1 MAWAD
6 SGGIDRTWIDISVPL
21 ATGMPHWPGD
31 PEPIV
36 TSTLLNMSPH
46 TGTHIDAPLHYIP
59 GATSIVAMPF
69 SATVG
74 EARVIEICDV
84 NIIKPGELRFH
95 EIQQA
100 ERILLKTRNSEE
112 CWPNPVFNKNY
123 VSITPRAA
131 NYLVECGI
139 RTIGI
144 DYLSIGPPGKIG
156 DETHQILL
164 EAGIWIIEGLNL
176 SMIEAGRYDLI
187 CLPLVLAG
195 CDGAPARAVV
205 RKIE

>member
-6 SGGIDRTWIDISVPL
+6 LGWIDISAPL

-31 PEPIV
+31 PEPVI

-46 TGTHIDAPLHYIP
+46 TGTHVDAPRHYIP
-59 GATSIVAMPF
+59 GATSIGAMPL

-84 NIIKPGELRFH
+84 NTIKTGELRFH
-95 EIQQA
+95 QIQQA
-100 ERILLKTRNSEE
+100 ERILFKTRNSEE

-123 VSITPRAA
+123 VSITPNTAR
-131 NYLVECGI
+131 YLVECGV
-139 RTIGI
+139 RTVGI
-144 DYLSIGPPGKIG
+144 DYLSIGPFGKIG

-164 EAGIWIIEGLNL
+164 GAGIWIIEGLNL
-176 SMIEAGRYDLI
+176 SMVEAGRYDLI
-187 CLPLVLAG
+187 CLPLALAG